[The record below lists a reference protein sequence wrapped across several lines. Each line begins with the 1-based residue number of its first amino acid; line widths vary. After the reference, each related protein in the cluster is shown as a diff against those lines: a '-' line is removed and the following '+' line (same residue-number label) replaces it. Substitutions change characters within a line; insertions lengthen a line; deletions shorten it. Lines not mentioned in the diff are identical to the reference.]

1 MGNLEEQQNFLFYT
15 ADDGTTNIQV
25 IVDED
30 TVWATQGSMS
40 DIFDVEENTINYH
53 IGNIY
58 TDGELAKS
66 STTRKIRVVRTEGTR
81 NVKRELDFY
90 NLDMIISVGYRVN
103 SPKATR
109 FRIWATNILKE
120 YLIKGFALDDDR
132 LKQGK
137 TLFDKDYFDE
147 LIERIR
153 EIRASERR
161 FYQKITDIYAT
172 SVDYDSKA
180 PITQTFFATV
190 QNKLE
195 YAITHNT
202 ASEIIKLRASSKKP
216 NMGLTSWKNE
226 KKGGKIL
233 KSDVGVAKNYLS
245 HVEISELNR
254 IVTMYL
260 DYAEN
265 QASKGRLMKMN
276 DWTDKLD
283 AFLVF
288 NEYDILKDAG
298 KIRANVAKKFA
309 ENEYEKFRVKQDI
322 EFKSDF
328 DKMVERTRSGV
339 LPSEKEFIIPPPP
352 PLSDFNEKLKKGL
365 EFNPN
370 EKPTSGLSLASIK
383 KKREYKNKDSNTDD
397 SKTGTDDNSE

>member
-1 MGNLEEQQNFLFYT
+1 MSEMENVSNFLFY
-15 ADDGTTNIQV
+15 ASESGNVNVQV
-25 IVDED
+25 ILDEE
-30 TVWATQGSMS
+30 TVWMNEKGIAEV
-40 DIFDVEENTINYH
+40 FNTSRQNINYH
-53 IGNIY
+53 INNIFL
-58 TDGELAKS
+58 DGELAKS
-66 STTRKIRVVRTEGTR
+66 SVCKEILHTRKLGNNTIQQSTTY
-81 NVKRELDFY
+81 F
-90 NLDMIISVGYRVN
+90 NLDAIISIGYRVN
-103 SPKATR
+103 SFEATQ

-120 YLIKGFALDDDR
+120 YLVKGFALDDDR

-137 TLFDKDYFDE
+137 NLFDKDYFDE

-172 SVDYDSKA
+172 AIDYNSKA

-195 YAITHNT
+195 FAITKHT

-216 NMGLTSWKNE
+216 HMGLTSWKNE
-226 KKGGKIL
+226 KKGGKIQ

-245 HVEISELNR
+245 QEEISELNR

-265 QASKGRLMKMN
+265 QAGKGRLMEMK
-276 DWTDKLD
+276 DWIDRLD
-283 AFLVF
+283 AFLIF

-309 ENEYEKFRVKQDI
+309 EKEYEKFRPIQDK

-328 DKMVERTRSGV
+328 DKMIEGV
-339 LPSEKEFIIPPPP
+339 KKGELPKEKKIEIQE
-352 PLSDFNEKLKKGL
+352 PLSDFNQKLKQGL
-365 EFNPN
+365 NYDPKE
-370 EKPTSGLSLASIK
+370 ERSSGLSLSSIK
-383 KKREYKNKDSNTDD
+383 KRKDHKNK
-397 SKTGTDDNSE
+397 K